1 MLPLSGSLHC
11 SAILSF
17 VQVDVSRFRSYGDAY
32 EGSVSRVYVKA
43 LYSYV
48 HTYLLGF
55 VFRTNPRGIPASI
68 DSSARNLAENHS
80 GIVRK
85 IRARPRGYPRPPA
98 PENRGIRRKN
108 VSYPCQVPYILCA
121 LGTSYNCARVHCM
134 DLDLCAWDY
143 EDSGLLHFH
152 M

>member
-11 SAILSF
+11 SAIFSF
-17 VQVDVSRFRSYGDAY
+17 VQVDVSLFRSFGAAY
-32 EGSVSRVYVKA
+32 EGSVLRVYVKA

-68 DSSARNLAENHS
+68 DSSAQNLAENHS

-85 IRARPRGYPRPPA
+85 IDLTMG
-98 PENRGIRRKN
+98 
-108 VSYPCQVPYILCA
+108 VSYK
-121 LGTSYNCARVHCM
+121 H
-134 DLDLCAWDY
+134 
-143 EDSGLLHFH
+143 HFFLSWWPDTQASV
-152 M
+152 

>member
-1 MLPLSGSLHC
+1 ML
-11 SAILSF
+11 
-17 VQVDVSRFRSYGDAY
+17 Q
-32 EGSVSRVYVKA
+32 VYVKA

-85 IRARPRGYPRPPA
+85 IRVVRK
-98 PENRGIRRKN
+98 KN
-108 VSYPCQVPYILCA
+108 VSYPCQVPYAVEHKEHKLSLMLNMIA
-121 LGTSYNCARVHCM
+121 YMG
-134 DLDLCAWDY
+134 W
-143 EDSGLLHFH
+143 
-152 M
+152 

>member
-17 VQVDVSRFRSYGDAY
+17 VQVDVLRFRSFGDAY
-32 EGSVSRVYVKA
+32 EGSVLRVYVKA

-55 VFRTNPRGIPASI
+55 VFRMNPRGIPASI
-68 DSSARNLAENHS
+68 DSSARNLVENYS

-85 IRARPRGYPRPPA
+85 IEEFVG
-98 PENRGIRRKN
+98 K
-108 VSYPCQVPYILCA
+108 
-121 LGTSYNCARVHCM
+121 M
-134 DLDLCAWDY
+134 
-143 EDSGLLHFH
+143 
-152 M
+152 

>member
-32 EGSVSRVYVKA
+32 EGSVLPVYVKA

-85 IRARPRGYPRPPA
+85 IRARPRGCPRPPA

-108 VSYPCQVPYILCA
+108 VSYPCQVPYVLIMSCSTTVL
-121 LGTSYNCARVHCM
+121 SARACSVCIHCM
-134 DLDLCAWDY
+134 LI
-143 EDSGLLHFH
+143 
-152 M
+152 